1 MFNYNNNQ
9 YGQNQMPRYNTQ
21 GVYGQVAQ
29 PTIQQPIQQPI
40 QPMPTYT
47 PQPVAPVVQ
56 GLQGKLVDSIDVVK
70 GAEIPLD
77 GSVSYFALTD
87 GTAIVTKQL
96 QNDGSSKIIVYKRV
110 ENPIEEIKQPSYIT
124 SEELE
129 LKMKDFN
136 TKEIKDIKDE
146 LKSLKREIR
155 DIKDDIKEK

>member
-9 YGQNQMPRYNTQ
+9 YGQNQMQRYNTQ
-21 GVYGQVAQ
+21 AFYGQLPQ
-29 PTIQQPIQQPI
+29 TNIQQPIQAV
-40 QPMPTYT
+40 PTYT
-47 PQPVAPVVQ
+47 PQPTTQIVQ

-96 QNDGSSKIIVYKRV
+96 QADGSSKTVIYKPT
-110 ENPIEEIKQPSYIT
+110 ENPIEDIKQPIYIT

-129 LKMKDFN
+129 AKMKDFS
-136 TKEIKDIKDE
+136 TKEVKNIKDE

>member
-21 GVYGQVAQ
+21 GVYGQVSQ
-29 PTIQQPIQQPI
+29 PTIQQPIQ
-40 QPMPTYT
+40 PMLTYNPT
-47 PQPVAPVVQ
+47 PVAPIVQ

-77 GSVSYFALTD
+77 GSISYFALTD

-96 QNDGSSKIIVYKRV
+96 QNDGSSRIVVYKPI

-136 TKEIKDIKDE
+136 VKEIKDIKDE

>member
-21 GVYGQVAQ
+21 GVYGQIPQ
-29 PTIQQPIQQPI
+29 TTIQQPIQ
-40 QPMPTYT
+40 TYT
-47 PQPVAPVVQ
+47 PQPVAPIVQ

-96 QNDGSSKIIVYKRV
+96 QNDGSSKIIVYKPV
-110 ENPIEEIKQPSYIT
+110 ENPIEEVKQPVYIT
-124 SEELE
+124 SEQLE
-129 LKMKDFN
+129 AKMKDFSV
-136 TKEIKDIKDE
+136 KEVKDIKDE
-146 LKSLKREIR
+146 LKSIKREIR

>member
-9 YGQNQMPRYNTQ
+9 YSQNQMPRYNTQ
-21 GVYGQVAQ
+21 GLYGQVPQ
-29 PTIQQPIQQPI
+29 PTIQQPIQPI
-40 QPMPTYT
+40 PTYT
-47 PQPVAPVVQ
+47 PPVTPVVQ

-96 QNDGSSKIIVYKRV
+96 QNDGSSKIIVYKPV
-110 ENPIEEIKQPSYIT
+110 ENPIEEIKQPVYVT

-129 LKMKDFN
+129 SKIKNFN
-136 TKEIKDIKDE
+136 AKEVKDIKDE
-146 LKSLKREIR
+146 LKSIKREIR
-155 DIKDDIKEK
+155 DIRDDIKDKKEE

>member
-21 GVYGQVAQ
+21 GVYGQVPQ
-29 PTIQQPIQQPI
+29 PTIQQPI

-47 PQPVAPVVQ
+47 QPVAPVVQ

-96 QNDGSSKIIVYKRV
+96 QNDGSSKIIVYKPV
-110 ENPIEEIKQPSYIT
+110 ENKEELKQPIYIT
-124 SEELE
+124 PEQLEE
-129 LKMKDFN
+129 KMKGFN
-136 TKEIKDIKDE
+136 SKEIKDIKE
-146 LKSLKREIR
+146 EIKTLKREIR
-155 DIKDDIKEK
+155 DITDEIKDKKED

>member
-1 MFNYNNNQ
+1 MLNYNNNQ

-21 GVYGQVAQ
+21 GIYGQVPQ
-29 PTIQQPIQQPI
+29 PTIQQPMQ
-40 QPMPTYT
+40 TYT

-96 QNDGSSKIIVYKRV
+96 QNDGSSKIIVYKPV

>member
-9 YGQNQMPRYNTQ
+9 YSQNQMPRYNTQ
-21 GVYGQVAQ
+21 GLYGQVPQ
-29 PTIQQPIQQPI
+29 PTIQQPIQPI
-40 QPMPTYT
+40 TTYT
-47 PQPVAPVVQ
+47 PPVTPVVQ

-96 QNDGSSKIIVYKRV
+96 QNDGSSKIIVYKPV
-110 ENPIEEIKQPSYIT
+110 ENPIEEIKQPVYVT

-129 LKMKDFN
+129 SKIKNFN
-136 TKEIKDIKDE
+136 AKEVKDIKDE
-146 LKSLKREIR
+146 LKSIKREIR
-155 DIKDDIKEK
+155 DIRDDIKDKKEE